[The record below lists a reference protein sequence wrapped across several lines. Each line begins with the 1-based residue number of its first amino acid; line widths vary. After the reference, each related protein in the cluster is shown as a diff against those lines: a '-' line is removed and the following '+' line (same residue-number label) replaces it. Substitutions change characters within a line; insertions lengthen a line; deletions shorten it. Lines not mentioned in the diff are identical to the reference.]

1 MMKKLLFV
9 PMFIMVLL
17 LAACTSLNK
26 TTTNNEDMIVYES
39 ETGPILVP
47 ASPKRV
53 VVLSSF
59 NAGSVMAL
67 GVNIV
72 GADMWTMANPRY
84 APYLQ
89 NAIEVSEDDL
99 ETILELEPDLI
110 IAQPTTNNLNRL
122 KEIAPTVTFTYGR
135 FDYLT
140 THIEMGKLLNK
151 EQEARAWVEDFR
163 KRAQEAGQDIKTKIG
178 ETATVTVIESFSK
191 QLYVFGDNWG
201 RGTEILYQEMQ
212 LKMPEKVEEV
222 ALTAGY
228 YALSVEVLPEYVGDY
243 LIISND
249 GDDSYFKGTSIYQDL
264 PAVKNNRVL
273 EVNAAEFYFND
284 PITLEYQLELFIKF
298 FLGE

>member
-1 MMKKLLFV
+1 MKKLLFV

-17 LAACTSLNK
+17 LTACTSLNK

-122 KEIAPTVTFTYGR
+122 KEITPTVTFTYGR